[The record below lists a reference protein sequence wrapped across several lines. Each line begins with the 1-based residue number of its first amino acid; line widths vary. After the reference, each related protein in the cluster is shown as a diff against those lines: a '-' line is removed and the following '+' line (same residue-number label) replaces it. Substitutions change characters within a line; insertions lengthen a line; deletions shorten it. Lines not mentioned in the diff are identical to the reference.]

1 MKRGKPHQQIYR
13 PGSGPLR
20 KTRQNVEDTESDSG
34 YVVNSRPHY
43 SKDSHYN
50 YKHKNDK
57 INIEIEALDYKIDD
71 LAIKEDFRQKPKKP
85 DQTFYVAKPSTQA
98 QARETSSIN
107 PSDDNLSHA
116 DNKILVNSNNNG
128 SENDHLNTRSKR
140 YSNRRRPSDDVQERT
155 WRSNSPNSQYRDI
168 RQGSEPRTISYQS
181 NNWNRMRDTR
191 SVDPSSGPARNY
203 GGEKMYMKPPSGRRH
218 SSVGLEQEKRQ
229 QKNLDSLPPRFK
241 KKYLEENKFDV
252 NYIGTQSEEA
262 WDGNS
267 IVFQGSNQHHSN
279 QPPPQHSYP
288 IKQPYSLPHSNMQG
302 DTHYHN
308 QHMMDNNYHSL
319 YYTLP
324 RRGRGRSRMHQD
336 YDNSVGGTYRSVT
349 PDRVRINSPTSSCPI
364 TPLSYE
370 HKTRSNENLYR
381 SGNRVEMSN
390 TNRNQ
395 KIRGNMSHNVAAG
408 IRDIKKDEFGKNQID
423 HQSAPSPIS
432 GFQESEEAQPSFVP
446 PPTLPP
452 STNEPAP
459 PASVTL
465 SDNNPILDWS
475 EEVELQV
482 RLDAEEALSDVVTRS
497 SSMTSLI
504 EPSTVSQP
512 SSSRRKHK
520 RSSSK
525 FREHSGD
532 NQFSNKHV
540 LTRTKED
547 HSNYYNN
554 VDKGS
559 ESRFRRR
566 KHSRDKNPSR
576 ESSFERGVSSRTQPE
591 NWREESLR
599 NKRNTEREE
608 HKDVD
613 VKKGGIIVLPTKELE
628 RPKSVNFEWPRYP
641 DIKKS
646 NSGQQK
652 SLFDPSN
659 PSKPIIIKSS
669 SVRISAP
676 GFSESSENSPPQ
688 LHQYITDQFG
698 NVGPTWYENSESWK
712 ICRSISLLKK
722 IKQVDYELQL
732 INNSGLILIN
742 WETVICLRRYLMDS
756 LQYLL
761 YKDLKFCQTEN
772 VEQHFWRILYYN
784 IIEMM
789 RKAITNDPVNKKQYK
804 EFLLSLI
811 DEGTKYFEGLLEL
824 LEQTYEFKVNDF
836 LGYNSLVPQKGL
848 GLVGLALVS
857 AQKMFLFLGD
867 LVRYREQV
875 NETSNYGKC
884 RQWYIKAHELNPKN
898 GRPYNQ
904 LAVLAVYARRK
915 LDAVYYYMRSLMSS
929 NPVSSAREYLN
940 SLFDEN
946 ARKYEQGERKRRE
959 ERAEKARQHMK
970 EKESETVGLPGS
982 LRREIW
988 IRPDGG
994 RRVHRTTSAAQEPKH
1009 LDSEEEDLA
1018 ALPCLEVNKR
1028 FVTSYLH
1035 VHGKL
1040 ITKIG
1045 METFQEAALQMLK
1058 EFRALLQHSPMPLNC
1073 NRFLQLLALNMF
1085 AIESTQLKDPQ
1096 LKFSS
1101 GYRSELQERALVISL
1116 QMFNL
1121 ILERSISLLHE
1132 HIKLY
1137 PDCLEK
1143 LTMNSVS
1150 QDFHM
1155 LLPALKTWCD
1165 WMLCH
1170 SNVWNPPPSTQDYK
1184 IGPAGDVWTRL
1195 ASIMNILEKF
1205 DKTIASS
1212 FVSELREGYEVI
1224 RLPEDA
1230 VLNGFTPLMY
1240 NEHTPTYAPKDIE
1253 PEISQFALRLSKVHF
1268 FGTVF
1273 LYGLEEPVLKLE
1285 MYNGVNEYVS
1295 VVSTSSNK
1303 DSPPSPVEL
1312 IDDDDLLVES
1322 FSEDEGVE
1330 DDISSSHE
1338 NTSSE
1343 IQYLLNRKVELEKR
1357 QRTQELHR
1365 QRVQKILQQSVV
1377 SVHIEIRPKILVPD
1391 TNCFIDYMAKI
1402 KTIVD
1407 AHVYT
1412 LMVPLVVLNE
1422 LEGLARGG
1430 KCPAPST
1437 RPVTDSQ
1444 HMLKVANSAKQA
1456 LEYLGSRHNNIKC
1469 VTTKGTTLPTF
1480 TFTVEEDSPSD
1491 SALRNDD
1498 KILATCLMLCKNNKD
1513 QIMEGI
1519 DVEESLHS
1527 DDRKDVAG
1535 EPRKLFR
1542 EVVLLTED
1550 RNLRVKALARDL
1562 PVRELPDF
1570 LQWAGLG

>member
-1 MKRGKPHQQIYR
+1 MNRGRPHQQIYK

-20 KTRQNVEDTESDSG
+20 KTGQHLEDTESDTSFAH
-34 YVVNSRPHY
+34 SRPHY
-43 SKDSHYN
+43 SKDSHYR
-50 YKHKNDK
+50 YKHKNDRN
-57 INIEIEALDYKIDD
+57 NIEIEALDYKIGDLDIKDD
-71 LAIKEDFRQKPKKP
+71 SRRRTKKP
-85 DQTFYVAKPSTQA
+85 DQTFYVPKPVA
-98 QARETSSIN
+98 QARETPSIN
-107 PSDDNLSHA
+107 RSNDNLSHI
-116 DNKILVNSNNNG
+116 DNKSVANNNG
-128 SENDHLNTRSKR
+128 SESDPRSKR
-140 YSNRRRPSDDVQERT
+140 YSNRRRPSDVIDLQEN
-155 WRSNSPNSQYRDI
+155 WRSNSPSRRDV
-168 RQGSEPRTISYQS
+168 RQGSEPRAYQP
-181 NNWNRMRDTR
+181 NNWNRGVRDTR
-191 SVDPSSGPARNY
+191 SVDPSGGGPPPRNY
-203 GGEKMYMKPPSGRRH
+203 GGGHMYTKPPSGRRH

-241 KKYLEENKFDV
+241 KKYLEENKLDV
-252 NYIGTQSEEA
+252 NYIGTHSEGT

-267 IVFQGSNQHHSN
+267 LVFQGSNQHHSN
-279 QPPPQHSYP
+279 QQSQQGYPMKPPT
-288 IKQPYSLPHSNMQG
+288 SLPHSNM
-302 DTHYHN
+302 HMEPPYHN
-308 QHMMDNNYHSL
+308 QHMSDNYNSS

-324 RRGRGRSRMHQD
+324 RRGRGRSRIPQD
-336 YDNSVGGTYRSVT
+336 YEYSVGGSYRSVT
-349 PDRVRINSPTSSCPI
+349 PDRVQRGSPTNSRPT
-364 TPLSYE
+364 TPLMYQ

-381 SGNRVEMSN
+381 GGNRFESSN
-390 TNRNQ
+390 RMPRN
-395 KIRGNMSHNVAAG
+395 RGNFTHNTAG
-408 IRDIKKDEFGKNQID
+408 RRDTRREDYPKNQTEQSAPT
-423 HQSAPSPIS
+423 HKFHEEPQCMSAPSPS
-432 GFQESEEAQPSFVP
+432 P
-446 PPTLPP
+446 PPAATEPTPP
-452 STNEPAP
+452 PIATVP
-459 PASVTL
+459 
-465 SDNNPILDWS
+465 DNNRILDWS

-482 RLDAEEALSDVVTRS
+482 QLDAEEAFSDVVTRS
-497 SSMTSLI
+497 SSMASLV
-504 EPSTVSQP
+504 EPNTVSQP
-512 SSSRRKHK
+512 SSSRRKNK
-520 RSSSK
+520 RSSSR
-525 FREHSGD
+525 FREHSND
-532 NQFSNKHV
+532 NQFANKYASQ
-540 LTRTKED
+540 RNKDD
-547 HSNYYNN
+547 HNNYYNN
-554 VDKGS
+554 GEKAS

-566 KHSRDKNPSR
+566 KTSRDKNASR
-576 ESSFERGVSSRTQPE
+576 ESSFERGDSSRTQHE
-591 NWREESLR
+591 NWREDTIR
-599 NKRNTEREE
+599 NKHNTERDEA
-608 HKDVD
+608 KDIEM
-613 VKKGGIIVLPTKELE
+613 KKGGIIVLPTKDPE
-628 RPKSVNFEWPRYP
+628 RPKSINVECPRYP
-641 DIKKS
+641 DIKKT

-659 PSKPIIIKSS
+659 PSKPIIVKSS

-688 LHQYITDQFG
+688 LHQYVTDQFG
-698 NVGPTWYENSESWK
+698 NVGPTWYDENSEGWR
-712 ICRSISLLKK
+712 ICHSVPLLKS
-722 IKQVDYELQL
+722 IKQADYELQL
-732 INNSGLILIN
+732 INNSGLILRS
-742 WETVICLRRYLMDS
+742 WETVIGLRRFLMDS
-756 LQYLL
+756 LNYLL
-761 YKDLKFCQTEN
+761 CKDMKFCQSEN
-772 VEQHFWRILYYN
+772 VEQHFWRILYHN

-789 RKAITNDPVNKKQYK
+789 RQAITNDPSNKKQYK
-804 EFLLSLI
+804 EFVLSLI
-811 DEGTKYFEGLLEL
+811 DEGTKYFESLVEL
-824 LEQTYEFKVNDF
+824 LEQTYKFKVSDH
-836 LGYNSLVPQKGL
+836 LGYNSLTPQKGL
-848 GLVGLALVS
+848 GLVGLALIS
-857 AQKMFLFLGD
+857 TQKIFIFLGD

-884 RQWYIKAHELNPKN
+884 RQWYIKAHEINPKN

-1009 LDSEEEDLA
+1009 VDSEEEDLA
-1018 ALPCLEVNKR
+1018 ALPCPEVNKR

-1085 AIESTQLKDPQ
+1085 AIDSTQLKDPQ

-1101 GYRSELQERALVISL
+1101 GYRSELQERALIISL

-1121 ILERSISLLHE
+1121 ILERSISLLNE
-1132 HIKLY
+1132 HSKLF
-1137 PDCLEK
+1137 PDSLEK

-1155 LLPALKTWCD
+1155 LLPALKIWCD

-1170 SNVWNPPPSTQDYK
+1170 SIVWNPPPSTQDYK

-1205 DKTIASS
+1205 DKSIATS
-1212 FVSELREGYEVI
+1212 FVSEPREGYELI

-1230 VLNGFTPLMY
+1230 VLCGFTPLMY
-1240 NEHTPTYAPKDIE
+1240 NDHSPTYAPQDIE
-1253 PEISQFALRLSKVHF
+1253 PEIAQFALRLSKVHF

-1273 LYGLEEPVLKLE
+1273 LYGLEEPVIKLE
-1285 MYNGVNEYVS
+1285 IYNGVREYIS
-1295 VVSTSSNK
+1295 VVSTSANK

-1338 NTSSE
+1338 NTSAE

-1391 TNCFIDYMAKI
+1391 TNCFIDYIAKI

-1430 KCPAPST
+1430 KGPAPST
-1437 RPVTDSQ
+1437 RPTTDSQ
-1444 HMLKVANSAKQA
+1444 HVLKVAESAKRA
-1456 LEYLGSRHNNIKC
+1456 LDYLGNRHNNIKC
-1469 VTTKGTTLPTF
+1469 VTTKGTTLATF

-1491 SALRNDD
+1491 SSLRNDD

-1513 QIMEGI
+1513 QIME
-1519 DVEESLHS
+1519 
-1527 DDRKDVAG
+1527 G

>member
-1 MKRGKPHQQIYR
+1 MRRGKPNQQIYR

-20 KTRQNVEDTESDSG
+20 KSTHVEETESDTSLVHRQQHG
-34 YVVNSRPHY
+34 
-43 SKDSHYN
+43 KDSQAHYN
-50 YKHKNDK
+50 YKQRDVD
-57 INIEIEALDYKIDD
+57 IDAVGYKIGDLTIKDD
-71 LAIKEDFRQKPKKP
+71 YRRRPKKP
-85 DQTFYVAKPSTQA
+85 DQTFYVPKPLV
-98 QARETSSIN
+98 QARESTSIN
-107 PSDDNLSHA
+107 QSNDNLSHV
-116 DNKILVNSNNNG
+116 DNKTVDIV
-128 SENDHLNTRSKR
+128 ENEHSTIRPKR
-140 YSNRRRPSDDVQERT
+140 YSNRRRPSESNDERN
-155 WRSNSPNSQYRDI
+155 WRSNSPNNQYRDV
-168 RQGSEPRTISYQS
+168 RQGSEPRAISYQS
-181 NNWNRMRDTR
+181 NNNWNRGVRDTR
-191 SVDPSSGPARNY
+191 SVDPTRNY
-203 GGEKMYMKPPSGRRH
+203 GEKIYMKPPSGRRH
-218 SSVGLEQEKRQ
+218 SSVGLEHEKW
-229 QKNLDSLPPRFK
+229 QKNLDSLPPRLK
-241 KKYLEENKFDV
+241 RKYLEENKLDV
-252 NYIGTQSEEA
+252 DYIGTQSECA

-267 IVFQGSNQHHSN
+267 LVFQGSSQVPSNPQTQHNYSVK
-279 QPPPQHSYP
+279 QMYPPQP
-288 IKQPYSLPHSNMQG
+288 CMNMHMELSRHQ
-302 DTHYHN
+302 
-308 QHMMDNNYHSL
+308 QHMPDNYNM

-324 RRGRGRSRMHQD
+324 HRGRGRARMHQD
-336 YDNSVGGTYRSVT
+336 YDNTSVGGYYHCATPNRMQRS
-349 PDRVRINSPTSSCPI
+349 PCNSRSSSPHMI
-364 TPLSYE
+364 R
-370 HKTRSNENLYR
+370 HKTKSNENLYR
-381 SGNRVEMSN
+381 SSNRSETKHRYNDYEERIPRNVRDTRRIDNYKSREEN
-390 TNRNQ
+390 TPS
-395 KIRGNMSHNVAAG
+395 RGF
-408 IRDIKKDEFGKNQID
+408 R
-423 HQSAPSPIS
+423 
-432 GFQESEEAQPSFVP
+432 ESLEAQLSPVSPPTP
-446 PPTLPP
+446 PPPQK
-452 STNEPAP
+452 EPQTSS
-459 PASVTL
+459 SVL
-465 SDNNPILDWS
+465 RDSPILDWS

-482 RLDAEEALSDVVTRS
+482 RLEAEEALSDVVTRS
-497 SSMTSLI
+497 SSMASLL
-504 EPSTVSQP
+504 ETNTVSQP
-512 SSSRRKHK
+512 ASSRKRNKKSSSR
-520 RSSSK
+520 
-525 FREHSGD
+525 FREHSTD
-532 NQFSNKHV
+532 NQHSNKHI
-540 LTRTKED
+540 LSRNKDD
-547 HSNYYNN
+547 HSHHNATDNFKVPDNRY
-554 VDKGS
+554 
-559 ESRFRRR
+559 RRR
-566 KHSRDKNPSR
+566 RNSRDKNASR
-576 ESSFERGVSSRTQPE
+576 ESSFDRGTSSRNEPE
-591 NWREESLR
+591 NWREENLR
-599 NKRNTEREE
+599 TRRNSEKEVE
-608 HKDVD
+608 PKELD
-613 VKKGGIIVLPTKELE
+613 VKKGGIITLPPKDV
-628 RPKSVNFEWPRYP
+628 KSVSVDWPRYP
-641 DIKKS
+641 EIKKS
-646 NSGQQK
+646 HASQQQK

-659 PSKPIIIKSS
+659 PSKPIIVKSS
-669 SVRISAP
+669 SARMSAP
-676 GFSESSENSPPQ
+676 GFSENLENSPPQ
-688 LHQYITDQFG
+688 LQQYITDQYG
-698 NVGPTWYENSESWK
+698 NVGPSWYDENSESWK
-712 ICRSISLLKK
+712 ICHSVSLLKH
-722 IKQVDYELQL
+722 IKQADYELQC
-732 INNSGLILIN
+732 INNSGLILVN
-742 WETVICLRRYLMDS
+742 WEMVVRLRRYLMES

-761 YKDLKFCQTEN
+761 CKDIKFCQSEN
-772 VEQHFWRILYYN
+772 VEQHFWRVLYHN

-789 RKAITNDPVNKKQYK
+789 RKAIANEPANKKQYK

-811 DEGTKYFEGLLEL
+811 DEGTKYFEGLLDL
-824 LEQTYEFKVNDF
+824 LEQTYKFRLNDY
-836 LGYNSLVPQKGL
+836 LGYNNLVTQKGL
-848 GLVGLALVS
+848 IKLALIS
-857 AQKMFLFLGD
+857 AQKIFLFLGD

-884 RQWYIKAHELNPKN
+884 RQWYIKAHEINPKN
-898 GRPYNQ
+898 GKPYNQ

-929 NPVSSAREYLN
+929 NPVPSAKEYLA

-959 ERAEKARQHMK
+959 ERAEKQRQHMK

-994 RRVHRTTSAAQEPKH
+994 RRVHRTTTAAQEPKH

-1018 ALPCLEVNKR
+1018 ALTCLEVNKR

-1045 METFQEAALQMLK
+1045 MESFQEAALQMLK

-1096 LKFSS
+1096 LTFSS

-1132 HIKLY
+1132 DVKLN
-1137 PDCLEK
+1137 PDCLDK
-1143 LTMNSVS
+1143 LTIDSVS

-1165 WMLCH
+1165 WMICH

-1184 IGPAGDVWTRL
+1184 IGPTGDVWTRI

-1205 DKTIASS
+1205 DQSIARS
-1212 FVSELREGYEVI
+1212 FISKPQEGYELV

-1240 NEHTPTYAPKDIE
+1240 NEHPPTYAPKDVE
-1253 PEISQFALRLSKVHF
+1253 PEIAQFALRLSKVHF

-1273 LYGLEEPVLKLE
+1273 LCGLEDPVLKLE
-1285 MYNGVNEYVS
+1285 IDNGFSEYIS

-1303 DSPPSPVEL
+1303 DSPPSPPDL

-1330 DDISSSHE
+1330 DDISSLHE

-1343 IQYLLNRKVELEKR
+1343 IRYLLNRKVELEKR

-1391 TNCFIDYMAKI
+1391 TNCFIDYLSKI
-1402 KTIVD
+1402 RAIVD

-1422 LEGLARGG
+1422 LEGLTRGG
-1430 KCPAPST
+1430 KHPAPSS
-1437 RPVTDSQ
+1437 RPATDSN
-1444 HMLKVANSAKQA
+1444 HILKVADSAKQA

-1491 SALRNDD
+1491 STLRNDD

-1513 QIMEGI
+1513 QIMEGK
-1519 DVEESLHS
+1519 DVEESLHAN
-1527 DDRKDVAG
+1527 DPKDIVG